1 MTMKKNNS
9 FWFGILFFGALWGFS
24 EATLGYLL
32 HSLTI
37 LAAGTVMFAVATFL
51 LLRAYERLGSR
62 KALLAIGLVAALI
75 KAVDFFLPPHPVYGF
90 VKVVNPMFCIVAETL
105 VLSLVIPWVRSARLV
120 PALGGILAAS
130 LAWRVV
136 FLGYL
141 VGQDAWFGTVSTQLH
156 SWDAALNFLVT
167 DGLISALLGMAGYGL
182 HRLWKKTPGTIVLR
196 PLVAVPMVILA
207 ILATV
212 LL

>member
-1 MTMKKNNS
+1 MKKDGKLLS
-9 FWFGILFFGALWGFS
+9 EILFFGALWGFL

-37 LAAGTVMFAVATFL
+37 LAAGTVMFAVATFIM
-51 LLRAYERLGSR
+51 LRAHQRSECRR
-62 KALLAIGLVAALI
+62 VLLMIGLVAALI
-75 KAVDFFLPPHPVYGF
+75 KAVDFFLPPHPIYGY

-105 VLSLVIPWVRSARLV
+105 VLTVVIPWVRSARLL
-120 PALGGILAAS
+120 PAFGGILAAS
-130 LAWRVV
+130 LVWRVV

-156 SWDAALNFLVT
+156 SWDAALRFLGT
-167 DGLISALLGMAGYGL
+167 DGLISAGLGIGAYGL
-182 HRLWKKTPGTIVLR
+182 HRLWSRGIKSVTLPR
-196 PLVAVPMVILA
+196 LVALSMVILA
-207 ILATV
+207 ILATI